1 MEKLEMNLNRRT
13 KLALIF
19 LGITLPVLSFGL
31 FVGEINGKNIS
42 TDQVKESNSNK
53 AMKLIVIDPG
63 HGGNLP
69 GAEGRI
75 SAEKDITLQVS
86 LKLKEA
92 IEKELPGVK
101 AILTREKDVDVPF
114 RERSEIANRNHA
126 DLFLSIHCNSADS
139 DQRVKGKN
147 GRYTTRT
154 IRRPSVSG
162 TETFVCGYNRLQ
174 RGESTVAMREN
185 ADILMEENYKENY
198 GGFDPN
204 NPSTYI
210 IFSLL
215 KRTYRDKSIR
225 FASYIQDEYVRLGR
239 ENRGVQ
245 ELSLAVLAFASM
257 PAALTEIGFISNPDE
272 ENYMLSQKGQTE
284 IVGNIVDA
292 VKRYKTSSG
301 M

>member
-19 LGITLPVLSFGL
+19 LGITLPVLSIGL
-31 FVGEINGKNIS
+31 FVGEINGKNLS

-101 AILTREKDVDVPF
+101 AILTREKDIDVPF